1 MFLNPLI
8 INFIEESSDKLIN
21 LKWQKY
27 PYMKEQLKLKLR
39 N

>member
-8 INFIEESSDKLIN
+8 ISFIEESSDKLID

-27 PYMKEQLKLKLR
+27 LYMKEQLKLKLR